1 MFFRVPKDDDT
12 YNAEELTL
20 VEVADDYTP
29 AFDGDE
35 DEEDEEVSQEAQ
47 DYLERFSS
55 FF

>member
-1 MFFRVPKDDDT
+1 MFFREPKDDDT

-20 VEVADDYTP
+20 VEVDDDYTP
-29 AFDGDE
+29 AFDE